1 MTDSESDPDSTL
13 VYRRGNFTPE
23 ANQIFP
29 EDLRAWQ
36 PAVRLI
42 RLVQAEAEALPIE
55 AAATPDAR
63 TLAAILLWCLATGR
77 YGSWDIEALCDEEPM
92 THHLAN
98 GIRPSRSDI
107 HRYRRGHEVFLVG
120 ALARLLTASRPK
132 NDSPQPASAASEAQ
146 RRFRQASFADTLP
159 KA

>member
-1 MTDSESDPDSTL
+1 MTDPETDPDSTL

-23 ANQIFP
+23 ANPIFP

-36 PAVRLI
+36 PAVLLI
-42 RLVQAEAEALPIE
+42 RRVQAEAEALPIE
-55 AAATPDAR
+55 AATTPDAR

-92 THHLAN
+92 AHHLAN
-98 GIRPSRSDI
+98 GLRPSRSDI
-107 HRYRRGHEVFLVG
+107 HRYRRGHEAFLVG
-120 ALARLLTASRPK
+120 ALARLLTAVRPK
-132 NDSPQPASAASEAQ
+132 NDSGQPADATSEAQ

-159 KA
+159 QD